1 VGSCRKKD
9 NKLLREREV
18 RVVVGGKR
26 IRELRFDLGYKQRF
40 FKCDYGCFS
49 NNFSC
54 QNKY

>member
-26 IRELRFDLGYKQRF
+26 IRELGFDLGYKEHVSQ
-40 FKCDYGCFS
+40 CGCGCFL
-49 NNFSC
+49 NNFSY
-54 QNKY
+54 QNTY

>member
-26 IRELRFDLGYKQRF
+26 IRELGFDLG
-40 FKCDYGCFS
+40 
-49 NNFSC
+49 
-54 QNKY
+54 